1 MRWLPQG
8 RAFPAGKSELLAEK
22 GFRHFL
28 APGPFNT
35 AQPVSLHF
43 AHLILT
49 DASSV
54 PLPHFGQI
62 PPLPLLPV
70 LNIGLQPI
78 PWRWFPTWSFRYD
91 TKEQGFPLCVHV
103 LSHPAQG
110 DHRDPIPTSFSPLNF
125 SQILSTQELKDSSP
139 GWCPGL
145 RAGLG
150 GSPANQCARHDGDS
164 ARWFCTWLFTK
175 KQPQPPPHISDASLP
190 SAPMGSFSWASQE

>member
-1 MRWLPQG
+1 MCLGLWQYNLWAGRGNVRWLPQG

-70 LNIGLQPI
+70 LNKGLQPI
-78 PWRWFPTWSFRYD
+78 PWRWFPTWNFRYD
-91 TKEQGFPLCVHV
+91 TKEQGFPLCV
-103 LSHPAQG
+103 P
-110 DHRDPIPTSFSPLNF
+110 
-125 SQILSTQELKDSSP
+125 
-139 GWCPGL
+139 
-145 RAGLG
+145 RAVPSRPG
-150 GSPANQCARHDGDS
+150 GSS
-164 ARWFCTWLFTK
+164 
-175 KQPQPPPHISDASLP
+175 
-190 SAPMGSFSWASQE
+190 